1 MAEFLC
7 KQETYRVLGC
17 CFEVYKEK
25 GCGFLEPIYQECLE
39 LELRT
44 QDIPFIPQREL
55 DIFYK
60 GVRLQQKYKPDL
72 LCFETVIVE
81 LKAVRELAAEHRAQ
95 VINYLRATGLRV
107 ALLVNFCHYPK
118 LEYERFIV

>member
-1 MAEFLC
+1 MTEFLC
-7 KQETYRVLGC
+7 KQETYRILGC

-39 LELRT
+39 LEMRT
-44 QDIPFIPQREL
+44 QEIPFVPQREL
-55 DIFYK
+55 NIFYK